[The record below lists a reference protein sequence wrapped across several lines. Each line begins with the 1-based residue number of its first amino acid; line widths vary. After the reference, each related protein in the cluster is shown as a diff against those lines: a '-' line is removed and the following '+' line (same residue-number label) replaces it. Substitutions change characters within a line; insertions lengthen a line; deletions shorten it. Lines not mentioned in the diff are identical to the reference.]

1 MLPRSS
7 NTIVLPSG
15 DTSSDSH
22 VPSSVVNSILR
33 SRFSGSFLSLSL
45 SSFLSSFLSLSW
57 EYCEVGSSVLCASVA
72 ARLPSPPNPASTIAI
87 TASHRRTQALFCFKT
102 IPQPPICVAQQ
113 IDDQHPPRTHDQ
125 TRLAPSG
132 AKLYSATLRPAIAR
146 TPRTQVQLSRSPE
159 TSREPC

>member
-1 MLPRSS
+1 MLPSSS

-33 SRFSGSFLSLSL
+33 SGFSGS
-45 SSFLSSFLSLSW
+45 SLSW
-57 EYCEVGSSVLCASVA
+57 EYCEVVSSALCASVA
-72 ARLPSPPNPASTIAI
+72 ARLTSPANPASTIAI

-102 IPQPPICVAQQ
+102 IPQPPICVSQR
-113 IDDQHPPRTHDQ
+113 IDDQHPTRTHDQ

-132 AKLYSATLRPAIAR
+132 AKLYSATLRAAIAR